1 MPKPNKEIKQ
11 LLINDFGY
19 EPVELESYTGQLRA
33 LKESFN
39 SLQIKNP
46 KDDRLK
52 ELAIA
57 IKDLKAQREVEKDK
71 TGKLK
76 VTRKRRKDA
85 KTLEQIQAEIDAKEK
100 AKADRKAKKK
110 KDAMNFISPG
120 SKPPELP
127 PAENTGGDMSSSLM
141 KISNDVNIIKGIVES
156 QEKLEKDKMEDTREA
171 REKKKRSMA
180 ENLMEGGKKM
190 YDKVAGT
197 FGKVLKPAEGIFS
210 KIFNFLK
217 LFILGSGL
225 MMLLNWMGNPENSQK
240 IQSIFRFLKDW
251 WPVLVAGLMALFP
264 GVALIPGLI
273 ALTVG
278 FLPKLIDTVKMLFG
292 FGKDVDKE
300 LAKNEKDLEKGG
312 EGGEVNLDTEAGEG
326 EKGEVKPEA
335 TPTTTGEE
343 TKGENL
349 TEPQKFNK
357 GGEVPGQG
365 DTDTVPAMLTPGEFV
380 LTKDAVKKYGTDTLY
395 GMNAA
400 AGGVDKSNDVPR
412 GPNGKPMK
420 KTMNKKST
428 VQTMMDMG
436 GLNPINNISKSM
448 NNVTNNTSNNI
459 SKSMSNV
466 TNVTNNVNET
476 MNMSGG
482 GMTKNMSYM
491 GGGGMTKNMSYMS
504 GGGMTKNAYN
514 SGGMVTNN
522 MSETSNTQY
531 MKLGGMVKNF
541 ISNSPQARFLK
552 FAGNQISKSPQ
563 ARLLRFAAKQIKK
576 LPVKPPAAKALKA
589 LKALGMKNTPPS
601 PMAPEGSDT
610 SVNEIPRFSVI
621 ASGGRAK
628 EQTLGIRR

>member
-1 MPKPNKEIKQ
+1 MASPAAKKI
-11 LLINDFGY
+11 LIEDFGY
-19 EPVELESYTGQLRA
+19 QPVDIESKSAYSRA
-33 LKESFN
+33 VKETVNKLKLQDPKDPRIKTLQDAVRPSRKRTTKKEST
-39 SLQIKNP
+39 QPKKT
-46 KDDRLK
+46 KDDAVKFIRGK
-52 ELAIA
+52 GTPAPVQPPAAPMPKFGGEKTGAALATISQNVNA
-57 IKDLKAQREVEKDK
+57 IK
-71 TGKLK
+71 KL
-76 VTRKRRKDA
+76 VTRQNKF
-85 KTLEQIQAEIDAKEK
+85 EKEK
-100 AKADRKAKKK
+100 A
-110 KDAMNFISPG
+110 
-120 SKPPELP
+120 
-127 PAENTGGDMSSSLM
+127 
-141 KISNDVNIIKGIVES
+141 V
-156 QEKLEKDKMEDTREA
+156 DTREA

-197 FGKVLKPAEGIFS
+197 FGKVLEPAKGIFS
-210 KIFNFLK
+210 KIFDFLK

-225 MMLLNWMGNPENSQK
+225 MMLLNWMGNPENSKK

-300 LAKNEKDLEKGG
+300 LAKNEKDLEKGA
-312 EGGEVNLDTEAGEG
+312 EGGEVNLDTKAGEG
-326 EKGEVKPEA
+326 EKGEVKPET

-436 GLNPINNISKSM
+436 GLNPISNISKSM
-448 NNVTNNTSNNI
+448 NNVTNNSTSDVTKN
-459 SKSMSNV
+459 KSNV
-466 TNVTNNVNET
+466 TNKTIKT

-491 GGGGMTKNMSYMS
+491 GGGGMTKNS
-504 GGGMTKNAYN
+504 YN

-522 MSETSNTQY
+522 IGGTSNTQY

-541 ISNSPQARFLK
+541 ISK
-552 FAGNQISKSPQ
+552 TPQ
-563 ARLLRFAAKQIKK
+563 ARLIKFAAKQIKK
-576 LPVKPPAAKALKA
+576 SPVGTPVSKAFKKLRTLGAVPPA
-589 LKALGMKNTPPS
+589 PS
-601 PMAPEGSDT
+601 TDMGGDPTLSGET
-610 SVNEIPRFSVI
+610 IPKFSVI
-621 ASGGRAK
+621 APGGRAK
-628 EQTLGIRR
+628 EQTLGVRR